1 MNKKFEKRLNEL
13 GKLSGYQKPAKVN
26 DVLKLDSN
34 ENLAIKK
41 EFQTELI
48 REAQKR
54 SDIRTYPLGGVEN
67 LINSL
72 AKYLKVLRPLW
83 FEQYLDFVDAAVMY
97 DIAPTHVELCC
108 FLAPALSHERNAP
121 FPIGPF

>member
-1 MNKKFEKRLNEL
+1 MTKKFQKRLNEL
-13 GKLSGYQKPAKVN
+13 GKLSGYQKPTKVD

-54 SDIRTYPLGGVEN
+54 SDI
-67 LINSL
+67 
-72 AKYLKVLRPLW
+72 
-83 FEQYLDFVDAAVMY
+83 
-97 DIAPTHVELCC
+97 
-108 FLAPALSHERNAP
+108 
-121 FPIGPF
+121 

>member
-1 MNKKFEKRLNEL
+1 MNKKFQKKLNDL
-13 GKLSGYQKPAKVN
+13 GKLSGYQKPTKVD

-54 SDIRTYPLGGVEN
+54 ADIRTCLLYTSPSPRDQRG
-67 LINSL
+67 SRMPSS
-72 AKYLKVLRPLW
+72 A
-83 FEQYLDFVDAAVMY
+83 
-97 DIAPTHVELCC
+97 
-108 FLAPALSHERNAP
+108 
-121 FPIGPF
+121 

>member
-1 MNKKFEKRLNEL
+1 MNKKFQKRLNEL
-13 GKLSGYQKPAKVN
+13 GKLSGYQKPTKVD

-72 AKYLKVLRPLW
+72 SKYLKVPKNMNEIGR
-83 FEQYLDFVDAAVMY
+83 AS
-97 DIAPTHVELCC
+97 CR
-108 FLAPALSHERNAP
+108 ERV
-121 FPIGPF
+121 

>member
-13 GKLSGYQKPAKVN
+13 GKLSGYQKPAKIN

-54 SDIRTYPLGGVEN
+54 IDIRTYPLGGVEN
-67 LINSL
+67 FINSL
-72 AKYLKVLRPLW
+72 AKYLKIPNTT
-83 FEQYLDFVDAAVMY
+83 FVS
-97 DIAPTHVELCC
+97 L
-108 FLAPALSHERNAP
+108 
-121 FPIGPF
+121 

>member
-1 MNKKFEKRLNEL
+1 MNKKFQKKLNDL
-13 GKLSGYQKPAKVN
+13 GKLSGYQKPTKVD

-67 LINSL
+67 LIGSL
-72 AKYLKVLRPLW
+72 AKYLKIPKNMISVGNGSD
-83 FEQYLDFVDAAVMY
+83 QILDL
-97 DIAPTHVELCC
+97 I
-108 FLAPALSHERNAP
+108 LAN
-121 FPIGPF
+121 FCTKIC